1 MISLPSMSSEDAD
14 AAAGAAAARQNALA
28 CQVKFFFVRW
38 IFFACQ
44 VNFYCWRRDFFCFP
58 GEFFLVRWIFVVVCL
73 HFFSLSLFSNQKSTN
88 LTECFCLPCE
98 IFLASN
104 IQMLNF
110 VSVFPFSSHFQFRD
124 QRKGASAPPLPGAL
138 PDSCQA
144 IGLLTVQLI
153 HHRVKGE
160 LSFSALGKPLSIRC
174 HLYLGIAQIAITPP
188 PALNRAPW
196 GTFFQTRFYHFTIFF
211 SIFNE

>member
-1 MISLPSMSSEDAD
+1 MFSDFFLLPSMSSEDAD

-98 IFLASN
+98 IFFLFKCLILFLFFLFLHIFNSGIKEKAQALHPCLEHCQTVAKRLASW
-104 IQMLNF
+104 LC
-110 VSVFPFSSHFQFRD
+110 SWSTT
-124 QRKGASAPPLPGAL
+124 G
-138 PDSCQA
+138 
-144 IGLLTVQLI
+144 
-153 HHRVKGE
+153 
-160 LSFSALGKPLSIRC
+160 
-174 HLYLGIAQIAITPP
+174 
-188 PALNRAPW
+188 
-196 GTFFQTRFYHFTIFF
+196 
-211 SIFNE
+211 